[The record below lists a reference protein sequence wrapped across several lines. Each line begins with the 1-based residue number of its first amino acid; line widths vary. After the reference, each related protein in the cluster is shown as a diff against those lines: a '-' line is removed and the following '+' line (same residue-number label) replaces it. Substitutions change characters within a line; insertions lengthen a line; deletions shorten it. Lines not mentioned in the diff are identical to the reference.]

1 MSSSGQKQ
9 GENKKIGKFSSKPGR
24 LGRYETWNSIFV
36 IDINGDNEQRWT
48 GIEPALLSA
57 VE

>member
-36 IDINGDNEQRWT
+36 TGITGYNGQRWT

-57 VE
+57 VQ